1 MTKQMYTAASK
12 LKCVERELKY
22 RRRVYARMVE
32 TGKMSFAEAQQ
43 QIAIMKE
50 IVEDYRHLASQQE
63 PQLFEGV

>member
-1 MTKQMYTAASK
+1 MTYTPVTK
-12 LKCVERELKY
+12 LACVERELKY

-50 IVEDYRHLASQQE
+50 IVEDYRKLASSAA
-63 PQLFEGV
+63 PQLFDEGA